1 MSAPQKTEVSQAKK
15 PLDILQRSIASEI
28 IIRLKDGTEYTGE
41 LVECDSYMNMIL
53 SKAIELQNGQQVAR
67 YGEIFIRGNNILYI
81 KPSNSF
87 L

>member
-1 MSAPQKTEVSQAKK
+1 MSAPQKGEIAQTKK
-15 PLDILQRSIASEI
+15 PLDILQRSINSEI
-28 IIRLKDGTEYTGE
+28 IVRLKDGTEYTGE
-41 LVECDSYMNMIL
+41 LNECDSYMNMIL

-81 KPSNSF
+81 KPSAAF

>member
-1 MSAPQKTEVSQAKK
+1 MSAPVKNEVSQTKK
-15 PLDILQRSIASEI
+15 PLDILQRSINSEI
-28 IIRLKDGTEYTGE
+28 VVRLKDGTEYNGE
-41 LVECDSYMNMIL
+41 LIECDSYMNMII

-81 KPSNSF
+81 KPSNAI

>member
-1 MSAPQKTEVSQAKK
+1 MSAPAKTEVPQAKK
-15 PLDILQRSIASEI
+15 PLDILQRSIGSEI
-28 IIRLKDGTEYTGE
+28 VVRLKDGTEYNGE

-53 SKAIELQNGQQVAR
+53 SKAIELNNGQQVAR

-81 KPSNSF
+81 KPSNAI